1 MARAERRFDR
11 CTLSELAFQIRHF
24 VKTRREDLSEPM
36 ENLTDTLKKAFYL
49 GVGLASYAGEQVGDI
64 QGKAQSL
71 ADDLI
76 RRGEDT
82 TEEASKFFNTWVAP
96 AQSDAE
102 SPTDADKPQK
112 IEILSIEDVDSDG
125 DSESL

>member
-1 MARAERRFDR
+1 
-11 CTLSELAFQIRHF
+11 
-24 VKTRREDLSEPM
+24 M

-49 GVGLASYAGEQVGDI
+49 SVGLASYAGEQVGDI
-64 QGKAQSL
+64 QGKAQAL

-82 TEEASKFFNTWVAP
+82 AGEATKFFDTWMP
-96 AQSDAE
+96 STSSQTGS
-102 SPTDADKPQK
+102 SNDADKPQK

-125 DSESL
+125 SK

>member
-1 MARAERRFDR
+1 
-11 CTLSELAFQIRHF
+11 
-24 VKTRREDLSEPM
+24 M

-82 TEEASKFFNTWVAP
+82 TEEASKFFNTWVAQTP
-96 AQSDAE
+96 SE
-102 SPTDADKPQK
+102 SGSPNEGDKPQK
-112 IEILSIEDVDSDG
+112 IEILSIEDVDSDAAP
-125 DSESL
+125 

>member
-1 MARAERRFDR
+1 
-11 CTLSELAFQIRHF
+11 
-24 VKTRREDLSEPM
+24 M

-82 TEEASKFFNTWVAP
+82 AEEASKFFNTWVAQTP
-96 AQSDAE
+96 VE
-102 SPTDADKPQK
+102 SESSKTGDRPQK
-112 IEILSIEDVDSDG
+112 IEIISIEDVDSD
-125 DSESL
+125 DAQ

>member
-1 MARAERRFDR
+1 MD
-11 CTLSELAFQIRHF
+11 
-24 VKTRREDLSEPM
+24 
-36 ENLTDTLKKAFYL
+36 NLTDTLKKAFYL

-82 TEEASKFFNTWVAP
+82 TEEASKFFNTWVAQP
-96 AQSDAE
+96 PGE
-102 SPTDADKPQK
+102 SGSPNEGDKPQK
-112 IEILSIEDVDSDG
+112 IEILSIEDVDSDAAP
-125 DSESL
+125 